1 MIRVHHLAQSRS
13 HRILW
18 LLEELG
24 LDYEIEHYQRHP
36 RTLLAPAALKAL
48 HPLGKSPL
56 ITLEDGTVLAESGAI
71 LEVLSYM
78 HPEANLAVKP
88 GEAGWREYLY
98 WMHYAE
104 GSLMP
109 LLVMSLVFRRIKQSP
124 MPFFARPIAS
134 WISKKVIQTYIQ
146 PQLDDHLVLL
156 ERWFS
161 QNPWCAANR
170 FSAADIQL
178 GFPLEA
184 MVSRSS
190 NMERAPSLL
199 AYLERLRQR
208 PAYRK
213 SEERGGSVS
222 L

>member
-18 LLEELG
+18 MLEELG
-24 LDYEIEHYQRHP
+24 LEYDIELYERNP
-36 RTLLAPAALKAL
+36 RTLLAPPALRKL

-56 ITLEDGTVLAESGAI
+56 VTLEDGTVLAESGAI
-71 LEVLSYM
+71 LECLAAL
-78 HPEANLAVKP
+78 HPEAALAVKP
-88 GEAGWREYLY
+88 GEEGWRDYLY

-109 LLVMSLVFRRIKQSP
+109 LLVMTLVFRRVPKGP
-124 MPFFARPIAS
+124 MPFFVRPVAKA
-134 WISKKVIQTYIQ
+134 ISRKVIRTYIQ
-146 PQLDDHLVLL
+146 PQLDDHLLLL

-161 QNPWCAANR
+161 QNEWCAGNR
-170 FSAADIQL
+170 FSAADVQL

-184 MVSRSS
+184 LVGRYSAA
-190 NMERAPSLL
+190 EKYPALL
-199 AYLERLRQR
+199 AYTERLRQR
-208 PAYRK
+208 PAYQAAERK
-213 SEERGGSVS
+213 GGPVS

>member
-1 MIRVHHLAQSRS
+1 MIKVHHLAQSRS

-24 LDYEIEHYQRHP
+24 LEYDMETHERNP

-48 HPLGKSPL
+48 HPLGKSPVV
-56 ITLEDGTVLAESGAI
+56 TLEDGTVLAESGAI
-71 LEVLSYM
+71 LETLVHL
-78 HPEANLAVKP
+78 HPEPALAIKP
-88 GEAGWREYLY
+88 GEPGWRDYLY
-98 WMHYAE
+98 WLHYAE

-109 LLVMSLVFRRIKQSP
+109 LLVMTLVFRRIPKGP
-124 MPFFARPIAS
+124 MPFFIRPVAKG
-134 WISKKVIQTYIQ
+134 ISKKVIQTYIQ

-161 QNPWCAANR
+161 QNDWCAGNR

-178 GFPLEA
+178 GYPLEA
-184 MVSRSS
+184 LTRRASGL
-190 NMERAPSLL
+190 EKAPSLL
-199 AYLERLRQR
+199 AYMERLRQR
-208 PAYRK
+208 PAYQEAERK
-213 SEERGGSVS
+213 GGSVS

>member
-1 MIRVHHLAQSRS
+1 MIKVHHLAQSRS

-24 LDYEIEHYQRHP
+24 LEYDIETYDRNP
-36 RTLLAPAALKAL
+36 RTLLAPASLKKL
-48 HPLGKSPL
+48 HPLGKSPV

-71 LEVLSYM
+71 LETLVHL
-78 HPEANLAVKP
+78 HPEPALAIKP
-88 GEAGWREYLY
+88 GVDGWRDYFY
-98 WMHYAE
+98 WLHYAE

-109 LLVMSLVFRRIKQSP
+109 LLVMTLVFRRIPKGP
-124 MPFFARPIAS
+124 MPFFIRPVAKA
-134 WISKKVIQTYIQ
+134 ISKKVIRTYIQ

-161 QNPWCAANR
+161 QNDWCAGNR

-184 MVSRSS
+184 LTSRSS
-190 NMERAPSLL
+190 GLEKAPSLL

-208 PAYRK
+208 PAYKEAERK
-213 SEERGGSVS
+213 GGPVS